1 MLGDLHV
8 FDPAN
13 MTWAALPPSTAQFG
27 HGFTS
32 VGDRLYAFGGCSDFD
47 GAPCDGYPPLGTVPA
62 QTMLWT
68 CLWSNKPAGRILLA
82 CRLNRDRPHFE
93 ARRSAIPP
101 PQPLSPPPTRP
112 LAGDGVGTPSPGP

>member
-47 GAPCDGYPPLGTVPA
+47 GAPCDGYPPLGTVPV

-82 CRLNRDRPHFE
+82 GRLNRPHFE

-101 PQPLSPPPTRP
+101 PQPLFPPPTRP